1 MKIAVLAPI
10 IWRTPPRQYG
20 PWEQVA
26 SVITEGLVK
35 KGLNVTLFASG
46 DSITN
51 AKLSSVREHPLG
63 DEPGD
68 FKVWECLHISSLMER
83 AGEFDLIHNHFDF
96 LPLTWSRTISTPM
109 LTTIHGFSSPDIVP
123 VYKKYDQT
131 THYVSISNSDRHPSL
146 TYIDTVYNGLNDAL
160 FSFTATPDDYLL
172 SFGRIHP
179 EKGTHLAIEIARE
192 AGMPLI
198 ICGLIQDEAYFREKI
213 APCINDTTVI
223 YKGNVGPEDRNHI
236 LGRAKALLHPVLFNE
251 PFGLSIAEAMM
262 CGTPVIA
269 FDRGSMKELIA
280 HEKTGFLVNTPEEAV
295 IAVKKADDIRRND
308 CREHSLARFSQE
320 KMVSHY
326 VEIYQRILGKHC

>member
-1 MKIAVLAPI
+1 MKIAVLAPVS
-10 IWRTPPRQYG
+10 WRTPPKQYG

-26 SVITEGLVK
+26 SVLTEGLVQQ
-35 KGLNVTLFASG
+35 GLDVTLFATG

-51 AKLSSVREHPLG
+51 AKLSSVREHSLG

-96 LPLTWSRTISTPM
+96 LPLTWSRVIKTPIV
-109 LTTIHGFSSPDIVP
+109 TTIHGFSSPAILP
-123 VYKKYDQT
+123 VYQKYNST
-131 THYVSISNSDRHPSL
+131 THYVSISNSDRDPSL
-146 TYIDTVYNGLNDAL
+146 TYIDTVYNGLNEAL

-192 AGMPLI
+192 AGMRLI
-198 ICGLIQDEAYFREKI
+198 ICGLIQDENYYREKV
-213 APCINDTTVI
+213 APHIDDKQVV
-223 YKGNVGPEDRNHI
+223 YKGNVGPEDRNNI
-236 LGRAKALLHPVLFNE
+236 LGKAKALLHPVLFNE

-269 FDRGSMKELIA
+269 FDRGAMKELITDT
-280 HEKTGFLVNTPEEAV
+280 KTGFLVRNTEEAV
-295 IAVKKADDIRRND
+295 LAVKKADNIRRSD
-308 CREHSLARFSQE
+308 CREHSLARFSQG

-326 VEIYQRILGKHC
+326 LEVYKRILGT

>member
-1 MKIAVLAPI
+1 MKIAVLAPVS
-10 IWRTPPRQYG
+10 WRTPPKQYG

-26 SVITEGLVK
+26 SVLTEGLVHQ
-35 KGLNVTLFASG
+35 GMDVTLFATG

-51 AKLSSVREHPLG
+51 AKLSSVREHSLG

-83 AGEFDLIHNHFDF
+83 AREFDLIHNHFDF
-96 LPLTWSRTISTPM
+96 LPLTWSRVIKTPM
-109 LTTIHGFSSPDIVP
+109 VTTIHGFSSPAILP
-123 VYKKYDQT
+123 VYQKYNST
-131 THYVSISNSDRHPSL
+131 THYVSISNSDRDPSL
-146 TYIDTVYNGLNDAL
+146 IYIDTVYNGLNETL

-192 AGMPLI
+192 AGMRLI
-198 ICGLIQDEAYFREKI
+198 ICGLIQDEHYFREKV
-213 APCINDTTVI
+213 APHIDNKQVF
-223 YKGNVGPEDRNHI
+223 YKGNVGPEDRNNI
-236 LGRAKALLHPVLFNE
+236 LGKAKALLHPVLFNE

-269 FDRGSMKELIA
+269 FDRGAMKELITDA
-280 HEKTGFLVNTPEEAV
+280 KTGFLVTNTEEAV
-295 IAVKKADDIRRND
+295 LAVKKADNIRRND
-308 CREHSLARFSQE
+308 CREHSLARFSQG

-326 VEIYQRILGKHC
+326 IDVYKRILGTH